1 MPTMPSK
8 TKVQLRE
15 ETEEAK
21 RDLRVFQEEA
31 TAQIKAL
38 QASERTLKAE
48 MEELRELL
56 GNLQRQLKEKTTQLE
71 TAETQVQEL
80 QCAWK
85 ERVRSSERSRS
96 PPTRS
101 ESPLMSD
108 THELSLAVRVVG
120 YARDEAL

>member
-1 MPTMPSK
+1 M
-8 TKVQLRE
+8 
-15 ETEEAK
+15 K

-56 GNLQRQLKEKTTQLE
+56 GDLQRQLKEKTTQLE

-80 QCAWK
+80 LCTWK
-85 ERVRSSERSRS
+85 ERVLSSERSRS
-96 PPTRS
+96 PPTVG
-101 ESPLMSD
+101 ESIN
-108 THELSLAVRVVG
+108 E
-120 YARDEAL
+120 

>member
-15 ETEEAK
+15 EAEEAK

-56 GNLQRQLKEKTTQLE
+56 GDLQRQLKEKT
-71 TAETQVQEL
+71 
-80 QCAWK
+80 
-85 ERVRSSERSRS
+85 
-96 PPTRS
+96 
-101 ESPLMSD
+101 
-108 THELSLAVRVVG
+108 
-120 YARDEAL
+120 

>member
-15 ETEEAK
+15 EAEEAK

-56 GNLQRQLKEKTTQLE
+56 GDLPAPTQGEDHTVGNGRDSSSRATVRLE
-71 TAETQVQEL
+71 RNE
-80 QCAWK
+80 
-85 ERVRSSERSRS
+85 VRE
-96 PPTRS
+96 
-101 ESPLMSD
+101 
-108 THELSLAVRVVG
+108 
-120 YARDEAL
+120 

>member
-15 ETEEAK
+15 EAEEAK

-48 MEELRELL
+48 MEEL
-56 GNLQRQLKEKTTQLE
+56 
-71 TAETQVQEL
+71 
-80 QCAWK
+80 
-85 ERVRSSERSRS
+85 
-96 PPTRS
+96 
-101 ESPLMSD
+101 
-108 THELSLAVRVVG
+108 
-120 YARDEAL
+120 